1 MLLWTW
7 VHKYIFELLL
17 SVPWNTY
24 SKVELLAHMR
34 SLGEGNGNFL
44 AWKIPWTEEP
54 GELQSRGSPRITHDW
69 DFHTVFHSGCIIL
82 HSQTVIHKGK
92 ERVFFSL
99 LWNTHFLKKFW
110 CSSIYL
116 FLILLFVFL
125 VFSLNILTP
134 MPISQETLDKY
145 LFNWRYRK
153 IDRAIDMDISDSH
166 YLH

>member
-1 MLLWTW
+1 MEKKRMATHSSI
-7 VHKYIFELLL
+7 V
-17 SVPWNTY
+17 
-24 SKVELLAHMR
+24 
-34 SLGEGNGNFL
+34 

-54 GELQSRGSPRITHDW
+54 GELQSRGSLRIRHDW

-92 ERVFFSL
+92 GRVSFSL
-99 LWNTHFLKKFW
+99 LWNTLFFFFNFW
-110 CSSIYL
+110 CSSVYL

-145 LFNWRYRK
+145 LLNWRYRK
-153 IDRAIDMDISDSH
+153 IDRAIDMDIIDSR